1 MKKGAFTLIELL
13 IAFAI
18 STVLAGAIYLF
29 YINFVS
35 VDTRTRLM
43 VGLDRDADLFLE
55 KFYRDLRT
63 AKEIVSL
70 HPNEI
75 VFSRRVVPK
84 GELGPNELSQ
94 KIYEQVTYRSLNKN
108 GHFYIE
114 RCIGLGEYKP
124 MLQCS
129 KGNGELFRGFVL
141 AMIDEANNK
150 PAFKEFDTVSQ
161 SSVDLA
167 RIALV
172 AIKLQLFHKQL
183 DKPLIMQ
190 SKVFLPNVYASLVEP
205 DWNSE

>member
-29 YINFVS
+29 YINFVT

-55 KFYRDLRT
+55 KFYRDLRV

-70 HPNEI
+70 HPSEI
-75 VFSRRVVPK
+75 VFRRRVIPD
-84 GELGPNELSQ
+84 GELGLTELSQ
-94 KIYEQVTYRSLNKN
+94 KVYQRVSYRATNKD
-108 GHFYIE
+108 GSFCIE
-114 RCIGLGEYKP
+114 RSKGLGEYKT
-124 MLQCS
+124 MLRCS
-129 KGNGELFRGFVL
+129 KGSSELFRGFVFERT
-141 AMIDEANNK
+141 DETRTKA
-150 PAFKEFDTVSQ
+150 AFKEFDTVTQ
-161 SSVDLA
+161 SSADVA

-172 AIKLQLFHKQL
+172 AIKLKLFQKQL
-183 DKPLIMQ
+183 DKPLKMQ
-190 SKVFLPNVYASLVEP
+190 SKVFLPNVYALLVEP